1 MVRLE
6 TALYEK
12 VVNRMTRATN
22 LTAPKKWYNFNPH
35 EHLRRSNPA
44 IQSTTTTS

>member
-12 VVNRMTRATN
+12 VVNRMTRATT
-22 LTAPKKWYNFNPH
+22 LAAPKKWYNFNPH
-35 EHLRRSNPA
+35 EHLRRTCSLN
-44 IQSTTTTS
+44 QSTTTTS